1 MPRTV
6 SGTIDSALPGP
17 TTSPGYLVYMGFPG
31 TPIRHSTLATVTFG
45 GYEWLGNM
53 GTKVQSVSEL
63 AATVELRNSDLSA
76 SALVLGNSLA
86 DLPCEI
92 YQLYNGDATLVF
104 SGFLDGSDIGGRVTL
119 TAKAMSTA
127 RKIPNKYI
135 TYPVFN
141 YLIPPGT
148 ELNWNMGKVVAE
160 DGKKWRRTRR

>member
-1 MPRTV
+1 MPRV
-6 SGTIDSALPGP
+6 VGATIQAALPGP
-17 TTSPGYLVYMGFPG
+17 ITAPGYLVYMGFPS
-31 TPIRHSTLATVTFG
+31 TPIRHSTLSTLTFG

-92 YQLYNGDATLVF
+92 YQLYSGDAKLIF
-104 SGFLDGSDIGGRVTL
+104 SGFLDGSDIGSRVTL
-119 TAKAMSTA
+119 TEKAMSTA

-135 TYPVFN
+135 TYPTFN
-141 YLIPPGT
+141 HLIPPGT